1 MTAFDP
7 NTNRIEL
14 GDEVQDTISGV
25 KGIAIGKTTWITGC
39 ANIQIKPQGVDRDG
53 KPCESFAA
61 DEPVVKVIKK
71 GKIKLQE
78 PQTPKERGGPAHGT
92 PKRSY

>member
-1 MTAFDP
+1 MTQ
-7 NTNRIEL
+7 RIEL

-25 KGIAIGKTTWITGC
+25 KGIAIGRTQWITGC
-39 ANIQIKPQGVDRDG
+39 DNIQIKPQGVDRDG

-71 GKIKLQE
+71 AKIKLQQE
-78 PQTPKERGGPAHGT
+78 APTPRERGGPSYGNA
-92 PKRSY
+92 KRSH